1 MESRVNSALERKSKG
16 YNCAQAIA
24 CTYCDLVGIDE
35 KTMFKLTE
43 GFGAGFG
50 STEGTCGAISG
61 AVVIAGMKNSSAML
75 EKPDSKGSTYKISRE
90 IMEKFKSEAGATIC
104 RELKGLDT
112 QRVIYYCD
120 NCVLTAARIVEKTV
134 LPEFFVE

>member
-1 MESRVNSALERKSKG
+1 MESRIKSVLERKNRG
-16 YNCAQAIA
+16 YNCAQAVA
-24 CTYCDLVGIDE
+24 CTYCDLARIDE

-61 AVVIAGMKNSSAML
+61 AVVLAGMKNSSAML

-90 IMEKFKSEAGATIC
+90 VMDKFKLEAGATIC
-104 RELKGLDT
+104 RELKGVNSQKMLFSCAD
-112 QRVIYYCD
+112 
-120 NCVLTAARIVEKTV
+120 CVRTAAKIVEKTV
-134 LPEFFVE
+134 FPEFFGK

>member
-1 MESRVNSALERKSKG
+1 MESRVKAALERKSKG
-16 YNCAQAIA
+16 YNCAQTVA
-24 CTYCDLVGIDE
+24 CTYCDLAGIDE

-61 AVVIAGMKNSSAML
+61 AVVLAGMKNSSAML

-90 IMEKFKSEAGATIC
+90 IMERFKSEAGATIC
-104 RELKGLDT
+104 RELKGVDT
-112 QRVIYYCD
+112 QKVLFSCD
-120 NCVLTAARIVEKTV
+120 DCVRTAAKIAEKTV
-134 LPEFFVE
+134 FPEFFEE